1 MTLMARIGRDALSA
15 SIGPM
20 YERTALP
27 QGPRVISARIPG
39 ARSVSIAAYVL
50 AGSRLESE
58 DEAGAAHF
66 MEHITFK
73 GTAAYPTTRAVSEA
87 IEGIGGSFNAAT
99 DRESTVY
106 WVRVPV
112 RESAR
117 GMDVLGELIVRPH
130 LRSHEIESER
140 AVIVEEIR
148 SYLDD
153 PGEHVHTLFDLAM
166 FGDTPLGREIAG
178 SEESVRALPEANL
191 RAFWESAYRPGN
203 VVVSAAGDISHAEVV
218 ALVERA
224 FGTGAANHS
233 TVEPAPHLPAGERVM
248 AVRRDTTQAQLCL
261 GLPGLRR
268 DDPEAWTLEV
278 LNAILG
284 DGMSSRLFQSVREE
298 KGLAYDVS
306 SYIVDY
312 ADSGAFVV
320 SAGVDP
326 DRIAPAVAA
335 ILAELARVRDEVVPE
350 EELARSKRYL
360 GGRLELRMEET
371 RNLASWLGGQEAL
384 HERVLTLEEALA
396 ELNAVT
402 ADGIHAL
409 AGQMIRDDGLRMA
422 VVAPPRRGRR
432 LESLLRLPGGT
443 A

>member
-1 MTLMARIGRDALSA
+1 
-15 SIGPM
+15 M

-27 QGPRVISARIPG
+27 GGPRVITARIPG
-39 ARSVSIAAYVL
+39 ALSVSIAAYVL
-50 AGSRLESE
+50 AGSRLESVP
-58 DEAGAAHF
+58 EAGAAHF

-106 WVRVPV
+106 WVRVPK
-112 RESAR
+112 REMAR
-117 GMDVLGELIVRPH
+117 GMDVLGELIIRPH
-130 LRSHEIESER
+130 LRSSEIESER

-166 FGDTPLGREIAG
+166 FGDTSLGREIAG
-178 SEESVRALPEANL
+178 SEESVRGLPEANL
-191 RAFWESAYRPGN
+191 RAFWAANYRPGN
-203 VVVSAAGDISHAEVV
+203 IVVSAAGDISHADVV
-218 ALVERA
+218 ELVESA
-224 FGTGAANHS
+224 FGTGAANTS
-233 TVEPAPHLPAGERVM
+233 TFEPAPALPAGERVM

-261 GLPGLRR
+261 GIPGLRR

-284 DGMSSRLFQSVREE
+284 DGMSSRLFQSVRED

-306 SYIVDY
+306 SYVVDY
-312 ADSGAFVV
+312 ADTGAFVV

-326 DRIAPAVAA
+326 GRIAPAVAA
-335 ILAELARVRDEVVPE
+335 ILEELARIRDEVVPD

-371 RNLASWLGGQEAL
+371 RHLASWLGGQEAL
-384 HERVLTLEEALA
+384 HERVLTLEQALA
-396 ELNAVT
+396 ELRAVT
-402 ADGIHAL
+402 SEGIHAL
-409 AGQMIRDDGLRMA
+409 ARRLIRDDGLRLA

-432 LESLLRLPGGT
+432 LESLLRLPGGG

>member
-1 MTLMARIGRDALSA
+1 MF
-15 SIGPM
+15 
-20 YERTALP
+20 ERTALP
-27 QGPRVISARIPG
+27 GGPRVITSRLPG

-50 AGSRLESE
+50 AGSRLESAA
-58 DEAGAAHF
+58 EAGAAHF

-87 IEGIGGSFNAAT
+87 IEGVGGSFNAAT

-106 WVRVPV
+106 WVRVPL
-112 RESAR
+112 REMAR
-117 GMDVLGELIVRPH
+117 GMDVLGELIVRPL
-130 LRSHEIESER
+130 LRSSEIESER

-178 SEESVRALPEANL
+178 SEESVRNLPEENL
-191 RAFWESAYRPGN
+191 RAFWASAYRPGN

-218 ALVERA
+218 GLVERA
-224 FGTGAANHS
+224 FGTGEAIRPS
-233 TVEPAPHLPAGERVM
+233 FEPAPALPAGERVM
-248 AVRRDTTQAQLCL
+248 VVRRDTTQAQLCL
-261 GLPGLRR
+261 GIPGLRR
-268 DDPEAWTLEV
+268 DDPEAWTLEA

-306 SYIVDY
+306 SYVVDY
-312 ADSGAFVV
+312 ADAGAFVV

-326 DRIAPAVAA
+326 DKIAPTVSA
-335 ILAELARVRDEVVPE
+335 ILDEMARLRDEIVPADELARY
-350 EELARSKRYL
+350 KRYL
-360 GGRLELRMEET
+360 AGRLELRMEET
-371 RNLASWLGGQEAL
+371 RHVASWLGGQEAL
-384 HERVLTLEEALA
+384 HEKVLTLEGALD
-396 ELNAVT
+396 ELDAVT
-402 ADGIHAL
+402 AEGIQAL
-409 AGQMIRDDGLRMA
+409 AVRLIREDGLRLA

-432 LESLLRLPGGT
+432 LESLLRLPGGP

>member
-1 MTLMARIGRDALSA
+1 
-15 SIGPM
+15 M

-27 QGPRVISARIPG
+27 GGPRVITSRLPG
-39 ARSVSIAAYVL
+39 ALSVSIAAYVL
-50 AGSRLESE
+50 AGSRLESA

-87 IEGIGGSFNAAT
+87 IEGFGGSFNAAT

-106 WVRVPV
+106 WVRVPR
-112 RESAR
+112 RELER
-117 GMDVLGELIVRPH
+117 GMDVLGELIIRPL
-130 LRSHEIESER
+130 LRSSEIESER

-178 SEESVRALPEANL
+178 SEESVRGLPEANL
-191 RAFWESAYRPGN
+191 RAFWANSYRPGN
-203 VVVSAAGDISHAEVV
+203 VVVSAAGDITHAEVV
-218 ALVERA
+218 ALVQRA
-224 FGTGAANHS
+224 FGTGAAVPS
-233 TVEPAPHLPAGERVM
+233 AFEPAPVLPAGERVM
-248 AVRRDTTQAQLCL
+248 AVRRDTTQAQMCL
-261 GLPGLRR
+261 GVPGLRR

-284 DGMSSRLFQSVREE
+284 DGMSSRLFQSVRED

-312 ADSGAFVV
+312 ADTGAFVV

-326 DRIAPAVAA
+326 DKIAPAVAA
-335 ILAELARVRDEVVPE
+335 ILEELARVRDEVVPE
-350 EELARSKRYL
+350 DELARAKRYL
-360 GGRLELRMEET
+360 AGRMELRMEET
-371 RNLASWLGGQEAL
+371 RHVASWLGGQEAL
-384 HERVLTLEEALA
+384 HERVLTLEGALA

-402 ADGIHAL
+402 GEGIHSL
-409 AGQMIRDDGLRMA
+409 AKRLVNDEGLRLA

-432 LESLLRLPGGT
+432 LESLLRLPRGGV
-443 A
+443 

>member
-1 MTLMARIGRDALSA
+1 
-15 SIGPM
+15 M

-27 QGPRVISARIPG
+27 GGPRVITSRLPG
-39 ARSVSIAAYVL
+39 ALSVSIAAYVL
-50 AGSRLESE
+50 AGSRLESAA
-58 DEAGAAHF
+58 EAGAAHF

-73 GTAAYPTTRAVSEA
+73 GTAKYPTTRAVSEA
-87 IEGIGGSFNAAT
+87 IEGVGGSFNAAT

-106 WVRVPV
+106 WVRVPR
-112 RESAR
+112 REMAR

-140 AVIVEEIR
+140 AVIIEEIR

-178 SEESVRALPEANL
+178 SEESVRSLPEANL
-191 RAFWESAYRPGN
+191 RAFWASAYRPGN
-203 VVVSAAGDISHAEVV
+203 VVVSAAGDISHDEVV
-218 ALVERA
+218 ALAARA
-224 FGTGAANHS
+224 FGTGEAKHS
-233 TVEPAPHLPAGERVM
+233 SFEPAPHLPAGNRVM
-248 AVRRDTTQAQLCL
+248 VVRRDTTQAQLCL
-261 GLPGLRR
+261 GVPGLRR
-268 DDPEAWTLEV
+268 DDPQAWTLET

-306 SYIVDY
+306 SYVVDY

-326 DRIAPAVAA
+326 ARIAPAVAA
-335 ILAELARVRDEVVPE
+335 ILEEMARVRDEVVPAD
-350 EELARSKRYL
+350 ELARSKRYL
-360 GGRLELRMEET
+360 CGRLELRMEET
-371 RNLASWLGGQEAL
+371 RHLASWLGGQEAL

-396 ELNAVT
+396 EVNAVT
-402 ADGIHAL
+402 RDAIHAL
-409 AGQMIRDDGLRMA
+409 AGRLFRDDGLRLA
-422 VVAPPRRGRR
+422 VVTPPRRGRR
-432 LESLLRLPGGT
+432 LESLLRLPGGV

>member
-1 MTLMARIGRDALSA
+1 
-15 SIGPM
+15 M

-27 QGPRVISARIPG
+27 GGPRVITSRLPG
-39 ARSVSIAAYVL
+39 ALSVSIAAYVL
-50 AGSRLESE
+50 AGSRLETVE
-58 DEAGAAHF
+58 DMGAAHF

-106 WVRVPV
+106 WVRVPK
-112 RESAR
+112 REMVR

-130 LRSHEIESER
+130 LRSSEIESER

-178 SEESVRALPEANL
+178 SEESVRGLPEANL
-191 RAFWESAYRPGN
+191 RAFWAAEYRPGN
-203 VVVSAAGDISHAEVV
+203 VVVSAAGDISHAEIVDLV
-218 ALVERA
+218 AKA
-224 FGTGAANHS
+224 FGTGEAIKTS
-233 TVEPAPHLPAGERVM
+233 FEPAPVLPAGEQVLS
-248 AVRRDTTQAQLCL
+248 VRRDTTQAQLCL
-261 GLPGLRR
+261 GVPGLRR

-306 SYIVDY
+306 SYVVDY
-312 ADSGAFVV
+312 ADTGAFVV

-326 DRIAPAVAA
+326 DRIAPAVGA
-335 ILAELARVRDEVVPE
+335 ILAEMARLRDEVVPDD
-350 EELARSKRYL
+350 ELARAKRYL
-360 GGRLELRMEET
+360 GGRMELRMEES
-371 RNLASWLGGQEAL
+371 RHLASWLGGQEAM
-384 HERVLTLEEALA
+384 HEKVLTLDEAMA
-396 ELNAVT
+396 ELNSVT
-402 ADGIHAL
+402 SAGMHSL
-409 AGQMIRDDGLRMA
+409 AGRLIREDWLRMA
-422 VVAPPRRGRR
+422 VVAPPRRGRK
-432 LESLLRLPGGT
+432 LETLLRLPGAAT
-443 A
+443 

>member
-1 MTLMARIGRDALSA
+1 
-15 SIGPM
+15 M
-20 YERTALP
+20 YERTAP
-27 QGPRVISARIPG
+27 PDGPRVITSRLES

-50 AGSRLESE
+50 AGSRLESAE
-58 DEAGAAHF
+58 QAGAAHF

-73 GTAAYPTTRAVSEA
+73 GTKAYPTTRAVSEA

-106 WVRVPV
+106 WVRVP
-112 RESAR
+112 RSEAAR
-117 GMDVLGELIVRPH
+117 GMSVLGELIVRPH
-130 LRSHEIESER
+130 LRSEEIESER

-153 PGEHVHTLFDLAM
+153 PAEHVHTLFDLAM

-178 SEESVRALPEANL
+178 SEESVRALPQAAL
-191 RAFWESAYRPGN
+191 RAFWASAYRPGN
-203 VVVSAAGDISHAEVV
+203 VVISAAGDISHEETVELV
-218 ALVERA
+218 ARA
-224 FGTGAANHS
+224 FGTGKANGLS
-233 TVEPAPHLPAGERVM
+233 YAPAPDLPAGERIMV
-248 AVRRDTTQAQLCL
+248 VRRGTTQAQLCI
-261 GLPGLRR
+261 GVPGLRR

-298 KGLAYDVS
+298 KGLAYDV
-306 SYIVDY
+306 DY
-312 ADSGAFVV
+312 ADAGAFVV

-326 DRIAPAVAA
+326 DKIAPTVAA
-335 ILAELARVRDEVVPE
+335 ILDELARVRDETVPAD
-350 EELARSKRYL
+350 ELARSKRYL

-371 RNLASWLGGQEAL
+371 RNVASWIGGQEAL
-384 HERVLTLEEALA
+384 HDRVLTVEQALA
-396 ELNAVT
+396 ELEAVT
-402 ADGIHAL
+402 SEGIQSL
-409 AGQMIRDDGLRMA
+409 AQRLINDDGLRLA

-432 LESLLRLPGGT
+432 LESLLRLPGGV

>member
-1 MTLMARIGRDALSA
+1 MF
-15 SIGPM
+15 
-20 YERTALP
+20 ERTALP
-27 QGPRVISARIPG
+27 SGPRVITSRLPG

-50 AGSRLESE
+50 AGSRLESAQ
-58 DEAGAAHF
+58 EAGAAHF

-87 IEGIGGSFNAAT
+87 IEGVGGSFNAAT

-106 WVRVPV
+106 WVRVPL
-112 RESAR
+112 REMAR
-117 GMDVLGELIVRPH
+117 GMDVLGELIVRPF
-130 LRSHEIESER
+130 LRSSEIESER

-178 SEESVRALPEANL
+178 SEESVRNLPDENL
-191 RAFWESAYRPGN
+191 RAFWASAYRPGN

-218 ALVERA
+218 SLVERA
-224 FGTGAANHS
+224 FGTGDANRSTFEAA
-233 TVEPAPHLPAGERVM
+233 PALPAGERVM
-248 AVRRDTTQAQLCL
+248 VVRRDTTQAQLCL
-261 GLPGLRR
+261 GIPGLRR

-278 LNAILG
+278 MNAILG

-306 SYIVDY
+306 SYVIDY
-312 ADSGAFVV
+312 ADAGAFVV

-326 DRIAPAVAA
+326 DKIAPTVSA
-335 ILAELARVRDEVVPE
+335 ILDEMARLRDEIVPA
-350 EELARSKRYL
+350 EELARYKRYL
-360 GGRLELRMEET
+360 AGRLELRMEET
-371 RNLASWLGGQEAL
+371 RHVASWLGGQEAL
-384 HERVLTLEEALA
+384 HEKVLTLEGALA
-396 ELNAVT
+396 ELDAVT
-402 ADGIHAL
+402 AEGILAL
-409 AGQMIRDDGLRMA
+409 AARLISDDGLRLA

-432 LESLLRLPGGT
+432 LESLLRLPGGKQ

>member
-1 MTLMARIGRDALSA
+1 
-15 SIGPM
+15 M

-27 QGPRVISARIPG
+27 DGPRVITSRLPG

-50 AGSRLESE
+50 AGSRLESA
-58 DEAGAAHF
+58 DTAGAAHF

-87 IEGIGGSFNAAT
+87 IEGAGGSFNAAT

-106 WVRVPV
+106 WVRVPL
-112 RESAR
+112 RESER
-117 GMDVLGELIVRPH
+117 GMDVLGELIVRPI
-130 LRSHEIESER
+130 LRSSEIESER

-166 FGDTPLGREIAG
+166 FGDTALGREIAG
-178 SEESVRALPEANL
+178 SEESVRSLPQENL
-191 RAFWESAYRPGN
+191 RAFWSSAYRPGN

-218 ALVERA
+218 ALVEKA
-224 FGTGAANHS
+224 FGTGSSNHS
-233 TVEPAPHLPAGERVM
+233 SFEPAPALPAGERVM

-312 ADSGAFVV
+312 ADAGAFIV

-335 ILAELARVRDEVVPE
+335 ILEEMARLRDEVVPAA
-350 EELARSKRYL
+350 ELALSKRYL
-360 GGRLELRMEET
+360 AGRLELRMEET
-371 RNLASWLGGQEAL
+371 RHLASWLGGQEAL
-384 HERVLTLEEALA
+384 HEKVLTLDEALA

-402 ADGIHAL
+402 SEGINAL
-409 AGQMIRDDGLRMA
+409 AKRLIRDDGLRLA
-422 VVAPPRRGRR
+422 VVAPARRGRR
-432 LESLLRLPGGT
+432 LESLLRLPGGP

>member
-1 MTLMARIGRDALSA
+1 
-15 SIGPM
+15 M

-27 QGPRVISARIPG
+27 RGPRVITARFAG

-50 AGSRLESE
+50 AGSRLESAE
-58 DEAGAAHF
+58 EAGAAHF

-73 GTAAYPTTRAVSEA
+73 GTAAYPTTRAVSQA
-87 IEGIGGSFNAAT
+87 IEGVGGSFNAAT

-106 WVRVPV
+106 WVRVPL
-112 RESAR
+112 REVAR
-117 GMDVLGELIVRPH
+117 GMDVLGELIVRPR
-130 LRSHEIESER
+130 LRSEEIESER

-153 PGEHVHTLFDLAM
+153 PGEHVHALFDLAM

-178 SEESVRALPEANL
+178 SEESVRGLPEDNL
-191 RAFWESAYRPGN
+191 RAFWASAYRPGN
-203 VVVSAAGDISHAEVV
+203 VVVAAAGDISHAEIV
-218 ALVERA
+218 ALAERA
-224 FGTGAANHS
+224 FGTGEAIHSSFSAA
-233 TVEPAPHLPAGERVM
+233 PALPAGERVLS
-248 AVRRDTTQAQLCL
+248 VRRDTTQAQLCL

-312 ADSGAFVV
+312 ADAGAFVV

-326 DRIAPAVAA
+326 GKIGPAVSA
-335 ILAELARVRDEVVPE
+335 ILDELARVRDVAVPE
-350 EELARSKRYL
+350 GEMALSKAYLA
-360 GGRLELRMEET
+360 GRLELRMEET
-371 RNLASWLGGQEAL
+371 RHVASWLGGQEAL
-384 HERVLTLEEALA
+384 HDRVLTLEEALA
-396 ELNAVT
+396 ELEAVT
-402 ADGIHAL
+402 SEGVQRL
-409 AGQMIRDDGLRMA
+409 AGRLVREDALRLA
-422 VVAPPRRGRR
+422 VVAPPRRGRG
-432 LESLLRLPGGT
+432 LESLLRLPGGP

>member
-1 MTLMARIGRDALSA
+1 
-15 SIGPM
+15 M

-27 QGPRVISARIPG
+27 GGPRVITSRLPG

-50 AGSRLESE
+50 AGSRLESAE
-58 DEAGAAHF
+58 EAGAAHF

-87 IEGIGGSFNAAT
+87 IEGVGGSFNAAT

-106 WVRVPV
+106 WVRVPL
-112 RESAR
+112 RETTR

-130 LRSHEIESER
+130 LRGHEIESER
-140 AVIVEEIR
+140 TVIVEEIR

-153 PGEHVHTLFDLAM
+153 PGEQVHMLFDLAM

-191 RAFWESAYRPGN
+191 RAFWEAEYRPGN
-203 VVVSAAGDISHAEVV
+203 VVVSAAGDIAHADMV

-224 FGTGAANHS
+224 FGTGEAKS
-233 TVEPAPHLPAGERVM
+233 RPFEPAPALPAGERVM
-248 AVRRDTTQAQLCL
+248 SVRRDTTQAQLCL
-261 GLPGLRR
+261 GVPGLRR
-268 DDPEAWTLEV
+268 DDPEAWTLEL

-312 ADSGAFVV
+312 ADTGALVV

-326 DRIAPAVAA
+326 DKIAPAMAA
-335 ILAELARVRDEVVPE
+335 ILDEMALVRDEVVPAD
-350 EELARSKRYL
+350 ELARSKRYL
-360 GGRLELRMEET
+360 AGRLELRMEET
-371 RNLASWLGGQEAL
+371 RHLASWLGGQEAL
-384 HERVLTLEEALA
+384 HERVLTLDEALA

-402 ADGIHAL
+402 SEGIQKL
-409 AGQMIRDDGLRMA
+409 AGRLIRDDGLRLS

-432 LESLLRLPGGT
+432 LESLLRLPGG
-443 A
+443 AA

>member
-1 MTLMARIGRDALSA
+1 
-15 SIGPM
+15 
-20 YERTALP
+20 
-27 QGPRVISARIPG
+27 
-39 ARSVSIAAYVL
+39 VSIAAYVL
-50 AGSRLESE
+50 AGSRLESAE
-58 DEAGAAHF
+58 EAGAAHF

-87 IEGIGGSFNAAT
+87 IEGVGGSFNAAT

-106 WVRVPV
+106 WVRVPL
-112 RESAR
+112 RETTR

-130 LRSHEIESER
+130 LRGHEIESER
-140 AVIVEEIR
+140 TVIVEEIR

-153 PGEHVHTLFDLAM
+153 PGEQVHMLFDLAM

-191 RAFWESAYRPGN
+191 RAFWEAEYRPGN
-203 VVVSAAGDISHAEVV
+203 VVVSAAGDIAHADMV

-224 FGTGAANHS
+224 FGTGEAKS
-233 TVEPAPHLPAGERVM
+233 RTFEPAPPLPAGERVM
-248 AVRRDTTQAQLCL
+248 SVRRDTTQAQLCL
-261 GLPGLRR
+261 GVPGLRR
-268 DDPEAWTLEV
+268 DDPEAWTLEL

-312 ADSGAFVV
+312 ADTGALVV

-326 DRIAPAVAA
+326 DKIAPAVAA
-335 ILAELARVRDEVVPE
+335 ILDEMALARDEVVPAD
-350 EELARSKRYL
+350 ELARSKRYL
-360 GGRLELRMEET
+360 AGRLELRMEET
-371 RNLASWLGGQEAL
+371 RHLASWLGGQEAL
-384 HERVLTLEEALA
+384 HERVLTLDEALA

-402 ADGIHAL
+402 SEGIQKL
-409 AGQMIRDDGLRMA
+409 AGRLIRDDGLRLS

-432 LESLLRLPGGT
+432 LESLLRLPGG
-443 A
+443 AA

>member
-1 MTLMARIGRDALSA
+1 
-15 SIGPM
+15 M
-20 YERTALP
+20 YARTALP
-27 QGPRVISARIPG
+27 DGPRVITSRLEA

-50 AGSRLESE
+50 AGSRLESAE
-58 DEAGAAHF
+58 QAGAAHF

-73 GTAAYPTTRAVSEA
+73 GTEAFPTTRAVSEA

-106 WVRVPV
+106 WVRVP
-112 RESAR
+112 RAHAALAMR
-117 GMDVLGELIVRPH
+117 VLGELIVRPH
-130 LRSHEIESER
+130 LRSEEIESER

-153 PGEHVHTLFDLAM
+153 PGEHVHALFDLAM
-166 FGDTPLGREIAG
+166 FGDGPLGREIAG
-178 SEESVRALPEANL
+178 SEESVRALPEADL
-191 RAFWESAYRPGN
+191 RAFWASAYRPGN
-203 VVVSAAGDISHAEVV
+203 VVVSASGDISHDET
-218 ALVERA
+218 VELASKA
-224 FGTGAANHS
+224 FGTGRANALS
-233 TVEPAPHLPAGERVM
+233 FAPAPALPAGERVM
-248 AVRRDTTQAQLCL
+248 HVKRSGAQAQLCL
-261 GLPGLRR
+261 GVPGLRR

-306 SYIVDY
+306 SYVVDY
-312 ADSGAFVV
+312 VDSGAFVV

-326 DRIAPAVAA
+326 DKIAPTMGA
-335 ILAELARVRDEVVPE
+335 ILDELARLRDESVPAD
-350 EELARSKRYL
+350 ELARTKSYL

-371 RNLASWLGGQEAL
+371 RHVASWMGGQEAL
-384 HERVLTLEEALA
+384 HDKVLTIEQALA
-396 ELNAVT
+396 ELNSVT
-402 ADGIHAL
+402 SERIHAL
-409 AGQMIRDDGLRMA
+409 ARRLITNEALRLA

-432 LESLLRLPGGT
+432 LESLLKLPGGV